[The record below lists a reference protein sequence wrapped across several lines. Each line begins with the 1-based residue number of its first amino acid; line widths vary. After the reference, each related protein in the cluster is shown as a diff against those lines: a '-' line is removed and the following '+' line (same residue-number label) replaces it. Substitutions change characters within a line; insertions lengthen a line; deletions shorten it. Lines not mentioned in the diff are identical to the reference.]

1 MSRVDSKTCPHGP
14 TFLEPSPI
22 IPFNGLNYIGGVT
35 SVSLKHFTYSL
46 VGMLPTILLWV
57 LAGATSK
64 SLAQKTIDDTSL
76 QVYMGVLLG
85 VGLWVAVLAL
95 FITWRIASKEL
106 RREIESNSAETW
118 FRYRDDDSQA
128 SSHPDDDDED
138 GSGSGDE
145 GEGEDGATCT
155 GTGTGADES
164 SGHDTLDSIDP
175 TALAALHH
183 DSHAAMAAPHS
194 PENDRAASQLPRPP
208 YHLSPLLPPDSPFS
222 GVFGVLDGDED
233 DEIIFIPDPGPSAT
247 EMYGEHDLE
256 YTEEEADGLHSH
268 HDDYHHRDLNLHLQ
282 HPDVAYAPYD
292 CHPSHNWLLSQ
303 LGIGYGMDRH
313 DPYGDPRGR
322 DTDPLWLWA

>member
-1 MSRVDSKTCPHGP
+1 
-14 TFLEPSPI
+14 
-22 IPFNGLNYIGGVT
+22 VT

-57 LAGATSK
+57 LVGSTSK

-118 FRYRDDDSQA
+118 FRYRDDSQA
-128 SSHPDDDDED
+128 ASHPEDDDDESD
-138 GSGSGDE
+138 DDDE
-145 GEGEDGATCT
+145 EGVDDGAT
-155 GTGTGADES
+155 GTGTNTDES
-164 SGHDTLDSIDP
+164 SGSHPVASVDP
-175 TALAALHH
+175 TALAALRHGH
-183 DSHAAMAAPHS
+183 DAGMRAPPHS
-194 PENDRAASQLPRPP
+194 PENDRAASRLPRPP

-222 GVFGVLDGDED
+222 GVFGVLEAVAGDDD
-233 DEIIFIPDPGPSAT
+233 DEIIFLPDPGPSAAAG
-247 EMYGEHDLE
+247 MYDEHDLG
-256 YTEEEADGLHSH
+256 YNEEEPDGLHYDP
-268 HDDYHHRDLNLHLQ
+268 HDDGYHHHHHQHYYDQQQQQQQQQQ
-282 HPDVAYAPYD
+282 HPDHDDGIYYLQPSHVNYY
-292 CHPSHNWLLSQ
+292 PSHNWLLQQ

-313 DPYGDPRGR
+313 DPRGDPRGR